1 MSKLQKKPSALK
13 RGHPTLQNMNF
24 QKFFYFCG
32 SFSPSWIQINWPDWI
47 RIQSGSGS
55 ATLMVGGKSG
65 SLLKGKQPTAEW
77 MNLRSFPSSN
87 RAVYLYPRVHFFN
100 MSICS
105 YNWWPLSKANEDQ
118 PPHDNNGGSL
128 HLSQFWVENSEIWFG
143 RIQVPPPQRQGCAG
157 QIRPWGQLSSQGV
170 PPCHP
175 WPGDQPTCSVLC
187 HKPLKDEWNV
197 MIYLLSA
204 LLVCLN

>member
-1 MSKLQKKPSALK
+1 M
-13 RGHPTLQNMNF
+13 GH
-24 QKFFYFCG
+24 FCPPG
-32 SFSPSWIQINWPDWI
+32 SRSTDPIE
-47 RIQSGSGS
+47 SGSNPDPDPQPWWWAENQGAS
-55 ATLMVGGKSG
+55 WKESNQLQSEWICIVFLVVIEQSISTL
-65 SLLKGKQPTAEW
+65 A
-77 MNLRSFPSSN
+77 
-87 RAVYLYPRVHFFN
+87 RVHFFH

-105 YNWWPLSKANEDQ
+105 YNWWPLTKANEDQ